1 MMELGEDS
9 IKEHQAIADLIKE
22 LGLKNVYLVGG
33 DFEKITHDFQFFANV
48 DMAAAWLVSNKPEN
62 ALILIKGSRSTR
74 MEKLLEA
81 L

>member
-33 DFEKITHDFQFFANV
+33 DFEKSLTTFNFLQMLI
-48 DMAAAWLVSNKPEN
+48 WLQHGWYPTN
-62 ALILIKGSRSTR
+62 LR
-74 MEKLLEA
+74 MR
-81 L
+81 